1 MAVFTKNVTT
11 GSWTSTAL
19 WSPTGYP
26 GQNGAA
32 DQALWNSTGSG
43 CSVANATLGQICA
56 SSLTVSPIITNVA
69 GQILTLSPAG
79 SYSGVGI
86 FINHTTST
94 SFTLSVNGAIK
105 LNESQSFSVVN
116 GNTLNVGGNVSSTN
130 TTDVLTKVGIGTLT
144 LSGTNTWGGS
154 GGGFVASAGLT
165 TASNASSF
173 GNASNTVTVNSGAGI
188 AFTAIPNQT
197 VFAMAGTGS
206 SSQLAA
212 MHSTVA
218 FASGKTITV
227 SGGDVALSFGL
238 AASFAAKITGASTG
252 DVILNF
258 TTATTTASFN
268 NASTDFTVG
277 GGKYVRIRSVNVT
290 TGVGASGSYVPG
302 ASEAGLGNAA
312 NKVFVESTASVNAP
326 ASSAITLARDYKFEG
341 ETTSGGLASGKNW
354 AIELAGNAS
363 CVANFTGTIEGNT
376 ANYVKVASSTAAPFG
391 TAKFSGTFSGTWN
404 LQGYAAGS
412 TLSIL
417 WLDSTLNVS
426 GWTGNIDAALLTY
439 GMSPGGAVTYGHAT
453 TTLDSSVSN
462 LVVSHTGYTRTVG
475 TTVTFTGS
483 NSLTLGPIGSSWSAA
498 PGTWNVAASTLSLLF
513 DFNGTT
519 STLLKS
525 GAGTLALS
533 GNNAVGVTGVVW
545 NAGNLTLNSNN
556 SAGSTGSTFTAA
568 STGTLD
574 STTGA
579 TLGQTGANA
588 LNANFTW
595 GGSGDLT
602 LSIGNTTLSAART
615 ISFLN
620 GKTAKLTFPGNWTT
634 ALASSTLSVGG
645 TPIGGSRSRLSL
657 VGTNASLATT
667 GTVTAGYFRV
677 ANAAGLGAVGT
688 TTGWTVSSG
697 GAIEVNGTA
706 TIPSTKNATITGP
719 GPNTDGAL
727 RSVSGANIWSG
738 AIVPPVQ
745 SLASPTRIQVDAGT
759 FTLAT
764 GLYTTIAPM
773 VSATPLQF
781 TALSSATL
789 NQQRLLT
796 ANVSDVTVNNGGTGT
811 VVFSAANLHSGAMT
825 CSAGTTKLTHV
836 NAAGAGAGN
845 NVTVLPG
852 ATMES
857 TVKAV
862 FPATLTLG
870 SSGSAATFKIS
881 V

>member
-1 MAVFTKNVTT
+1 MATILKANNSTALNLT
-11 GSWTSTAL
+11 GSWVGGVVPTATDVAQYDSTVTTATNVNL
-19 WSPTGYP
+19 
-26 GQNGAA
+26 GAA
-32 DQALWNSTGSG
+32 LSFLGFSVTNPGGSVQVSTTNAALTLGASGIDLSSATQNLTFNSPVQISLGADQSWNIGSG
-43 CSVANATLGQICA
+43 RT
-56 SSLTVSPIITNVA
+56 LTVS
-69 GQILTLSPAG
+69 
-79 SYSGVGI
+79 GVI
-86 FINHTTST
+86 SSVSTTR
-94 SFTLSVNGAIK
+94 
-105 LNESQSFSVVN
+105 
-116 GNTLNVGGNVSSTN
+116 
-130 TTDVLTKVGIGTLT
+130 VLTKTGIGTLA
-144 LSGTNTWGGS
+144 LSATNTWGGS

-165 TASNASSF
+165 TASNIGSF
-173 GNASNTVTVNSGAGI
+173 GSASNTVTVQSGAAI
-188 AFTAIPNQT
+188 SFTAIPNQT
-197 VFAMAGTGS
+197 TFAVAGIGS
-206 SSQLAA
+206 ASQLAA
-212 MHSTVA
+212 MQSTVA
-218 FASGKTITV
+218 FAAGKTITI
-227 SGGDVALSFGL
+227 SGGDVVLSFGL
-238 AASFAAKITGASTG
+238 TPSFAARITGPSTG
-252 DVILNF
+252 DVIFNF
-258 TTATTTASFN
+258 TSVATTASFSS
-268 NASTDFTVG
+268 ATTDFTVG
-277 GGKYVRIRSVNVT
+277 SGKYVRIRSVNVT
-290 TGVGASGSYVPG
+290 TGAGASASYVPG

-312 NKVFVESTASVNAP
+312 NKVLVESTASVNFP
-326 ASSAITLARDYKFEG
+326 ASTTVTVARNYKFEG
-341 ETTSGGLASGKNW
+341 EATSGGLASGKNW
-354 AIELAGNAS
+354 AIEVAGNAS
-363 CVANFTGTIEGNT
+363 AIANFTGTIDGSGGT
-376 ANYVKVASSTAAPFG
+376 YVKVASSSSAPYG
-391 TAKFSGTFSGTWN
+391 TAKFSGAFSGTWN

-412 TLSIL
+412 TASIL
-417 WLDSTLNVS
+417 SLDSALVVS

-439 GMSPGGAVTYGHAT
+439 GMSPGGAVTYGTST
-453 TTLDSSVSN
+453 TTLDSATAN
-462 LVVSHTGYTRTVG
+462 LVVSHTSYTRTGG
-475 TTVTFTGS
+475 TTVLFTGS
-483 NSLTLGPIGSSWSAA
+483 NSLTLGPSGSSWSAA
-498 PGTWNVAASTLSLLF
+498 PGTWNVAANTLSLLF

-533 GNNAVGVTGVVW
+533 GNNAVGVTGVLW

-602 LSIGNTTLSAART
+602 LSAGNTTLSAART

-645 TPIGGSRSRLSL
+645 TPVGGSRSRLSL

-667 GTVTAGYFRV
+667 GAVTAGYFRV

-697 GAIEVNGTA
+697 AAIEVDGTA

-727 RSVSGANIWSG
+727 RSVSGTNVWSG

-764 GLYTTIAPM
+764 SLYTTIAPT
-773 VSATPLQF
+773 VSGTPLQF

-789 NQQRLLT
+789 NQQRQLT

-811 VVFSAANLHSGAMT
+811 VVFSVANSHTGGFT
-825 CSAGTTKLTHV
+825 VEGGTAKVTNATATSTGTVQV
-836 NAAGAGAGN
+836 NA
-845 NVTVLPG
+845 T
-852 ATMES
+852 ATLES
-857 TVKAV
+857 TVQST
-862 FPATLTLG
+862 FTTLRLG
-870 SSGSAATFKIS
+870 TNGSGSRAILKFAA
-881 V
+881 